1 LLIFTHDLRTIEYS
15 EDEKRMTQNLINMY
29 YEFSVNDLP
38 KFDMQVIH
46 PSFPDAVQCLEISSN
61 QKYVMKMVT
70 EKFGNVKF
78 WKQIER
84 ILHSNERNI
93 DEL

>member
-1 LLIFTHDLRTIEYS
+1 LRTIEYS
-15 EDEKRMTQNLINMY
+15 EDEKGMAQNLINMY

-38 KFDMQVIH
+38 KFGMQAIH
-46 PSFPDAVQCLEISSN
+46 PSFPDDIQCLEISSN
-61 QKYVMKMVT
+61 EKYSMKMVS
-70 EKFGNVKF
+70 EKFGNLKF
-78 WKQIER
+78 WKEIDR

>member
-1 LLIFTHDLRTIEYS
+1 
-15 EDEKRMTQNLINMY
+15 MAQNLINMY

-38 KFDMQVIH
+38 KFDMQEIH
-46 PSFPDAVQCLEISSN
+46 PSFPDAIQCLEISN
-61 QKYVMKMVT
+61 EKYVMKKVT